1 MTDAE
6 RLLWSRVRN
15 EQLGSKFRRQVPIGP
30 YIADFT
36 CASARLVVELDGGQ
50 HNESPHDALRDAFLQ
65 QEGYKVLRF
74 WNNDVL
80 AHVEGVLMSIQ
91 AALEEPKD
99 QTPPPNLPQELGEER
114 TALRNTKHA
123 PPNLPQELG
132 EERTALRN
140 TKHAPPNLPQE
151 LGEERTALR
160 NTKHAPPNLPQELGE
175 ERTALRNTKHA
186 PPNLPQELGEE
197 KCAVTPSPPV
207 GRVGVGR
214 LTTADPLAPLRTRLA
229 ARYPAC
235 DVRWI
240 ARTGS
245 TNADLLAEAR
255 AGRLDGPTLLATGEQ
270 TAGRGRQGRVWAD
283 DAQSSVLCSLAW
295 PDPRKR
301 EPGPLSLAVGVWL
314 ARALHALGASQVRLK
329 WPNDLLLPAAD
340 GAGGWRKLGGI
351 LVEMADTPQA
361 RWAVIGFGL
370 NLRAPAGQ
378 SQAAGLD
385 SAGLDLQ
392 RSAVLAV
399 LVPALLDGLQQ
410 AARVSQGNAGPPQV
424 SLPPGPARERPEGAA
439 PLAATLAQ
447 WDALHAW
454 NGQRVSVQ
462 DRGQTLFSGTALG
475 IAPDGALRVGTPE
488 GERRVLS
495 ADVSLRLSEKV

>member
-1 MTDAE
+1 MSHPLTLRARRLRRDMTDAE

-15 EQLGSKFRRQVPIGP
+15 AQLGIRFRRQAPFGP

-36 CASARLVVELDGGQ
+36 CPPARLVVELDGGQ
-50 HNESPHDALRDAFLQ
+50 HNGCPHDALRDAFFQ
-65 QEGYKVLRF
+65 QEGYRVLRF

-80 AHVEGVLMSIQ
+80 ANIEGVLMSIQ
-91 AALEEPKD
+91 SALEEPKD

-132 EERTALRN
+132 EEKSAF
-140 TKHAPPNLPQE
+140 
-151 LGEERTALR
+151 
-160 NTKHAPPNLPQELGE
+160 
-175 ERTALRNTKHA
+175 
-186 PPNLPQELGEE
+186 
-197 KCAVTPSPPV
+197 TPSPPV
-207 GRVGVGR
+207 GRAGVGS
-214 LTTADPLAPLRTRLA
+214 AVASDPLAPLRAQLA
-229 ARYPAC
+229 ASHPAC

-255 AGRLDGPTLLATGEQ
+255 AGRLDGPTLLATGQQ

-378 SQAAGLD
+378 PQAAGLD

-392 RSAVLAV
+392 RGAVLAA
-399 LVPALLDGLQQ
+399 LVPALLDGLKP
-410 AARVSQGNAGPPQV
+410 AARAS
-424 SLPPGPARERPEGAA
+424 EGEV
-439 PLAATLAQ
+439 PLAATLTQ
-447 WDALHAW
+447 WDAMHAW
-454 NGQRVSVQ
+454 SGQRVSVQ

-475 IAPDGALRVGTPE
+475 IAPDGALRVDTPE

>member
-1 MTDAE
+1 MSE
-6 RLLWSRVRN
+6 RSSLS
-15 EQLGSKFRRQVPIGP
+15 Q
-30 YIADFT
+30 
-36 CASARLVVELDGGQ
+36 
-50 HNESPHDALRDAFLQ
+50 
-65 QEGYKVLRF
+65 
-74 WNNDVL
+74 
-80 AHVEGVLMSIQ
+80 
-91 AALEEPKD
+91 
-99 QTPPPNLPQELGEER
+99 PPPPRGGGV
-114 TALRNTKHA
+114 T
-123 PPNLPQELG
+123 
-132 EERTALRN
+132 
-140 TKHAPPNLPQE
+140 
-151 LGEERTALR
+151 
-160 NTKHAPPNLPQELGE
+160 
-175 ERTALRNTKHA
+175 
-186 PPNLPQELGEE
+186 
-197 KCAVTPSPPV
+197 TPSPTV
-207 GRVGVGR
+207 GREDA
-214 LTTADPLAPLRTRLA
+214 ADPLAPLRAQLA
-229 ARYPAC
+229 ASHPAC
-235 DVRWI
+235 DVRWV

-378 SQAAGLD
+378 PQAAGLD

-392 RSAVLAV
+392 RGAVLAA

-410 AARVSQGNAGPPQV
+410 AARAS
-424 SLPPGPARERPEGAA
+424 EGEA

-454 NGQRVSVQ
+454 SGQRVSVQ

-475 IAPDGALRVGTPE
+475 IAPDGALRVDTPE